1 MKRLIT
7 SVMLILCLIMVSSCS
22 GALKEVTDYTG
33 NITGTVMCDGEPLS
47 AVEVGINPGGST
59 VFTNNYGSFA
69 FNRIDAA
76 TYTLNF
82 TKDGYKSAIKT
93 VVVKAGETATADVS
107 MEIAGNLIATDVDV
121 LDFGVKQSELS
132 LKIQNKSNK
141 LVSWDVEKSKLP
153 AWLSLSSYADD
164 IPAKG
169 INSLSVSVDRSKI
182 EGESA
187 QASINFSI
195 SSGQTLVVK
204 VTVLAG
210 VVGTMTKPTLVE
222 NNYNYFVVEY
232 KPAENVSRFITFHDI
247 SSKLS
252 EDTIISKGSS
262 YELNQ
267 SIKIRYSVVAGY
279 SGRNWSVYVIPF
291 NELGQRGKMQRWG
304 VDVPADPANNKTS
317 LKDITSEGNYYVT
330 GVRVLAR
337 RGNNLIIS
345 DNYGLCLFYAYY
357 DSGNQIPNAG
367 DVIEINGGEVV
378 RNNGILAFKNP
389 PFNTTGSFDL
399 NGSDMKEAENFW
411 QTYGIAS
418 TQDLQNYGE
427 FPNGV
432 IPVTVNGILSSESNG
447 SKFNLAVGYGD
458 AKDPK
463 ASLISEDKS
472 DLQKNDGYY
481 VSCTGYAV
489 GVKNGSVQILASKI
503 EKSITPD
510 NFYNGYWNAK
520 AYNTTTGKFVKW
532 EEMKIQLFENEGE
545 TWIYAE
551 SWMGTGK
558 TWHTAYG
565 RYNPK
570 TGWLDLLGGYYTTGE
585 FFHFNS
591 NPDVSYYSIFY
602 PVSYDET
609 SGGGYTISGGRDP
622 NGIAVL
628 KPDLKKSDSLFLT
641 GDYVPDEN
649 GRVANGF
656 VFYYREVDNP
666 NNTDYFDVYT
676 DLSLTRSATTKR
688 SSARSSS
695 LPYFIKK
702 TISKYYDVKIPY
714 KRTAGSDI
722 SDSSRAKL

>member
-1 MKRLIT
+1 MKRLT
-7 SVMLILCLIMVSSCS
+7 TFVLLILCLIMVSSCS

-47 AVEVGINPGGST
+47 AVEVEIEPGGST
-59 VFTNNYGSFA
+59 VFSNNSGTFS
-69 FNRIDAA
+69 FNRIEEG
-76 TYTLNF
+76 TYKLNF
-82 TKDGYKSAIKT
+82 TKDGYKNAIKT
-93 VVVKAGETATADVS
+93 VVVRAGETATADVS
-107 MEIAGNLIATDVDV
+107 MEITGNLITTDVDV

-132 LKIQNKSNK
+132 INIQNKSNK

-169 INSLSVSVDRSKI
+169 TNMLSVSVDRSKV

-195 SSGQTLVVK
+195 SSGQTLTVK

-210 VVGTMTKPTLVE
+210 IVGEINASLVE
-222 NNYNYFVVEY
+222 LYYNYFVIEY
-232 KPAENVSRFITFHDI
+232 EPVDNISYFYTCSDKSPSLSVDDVLTGSRFDLDKTA
-247 SSKLS
+247 S
-252 EDTIISKGSS
+252 
-262 YELNQ
+262 
-267 SIKIRYSVVAGY
+267 IRYTVPSNE
-279 SGRNWSVYVIPF
+279 SGQQRYVYCIPF
-291 NELGQRGKMQRWG
+291 NVFGQRGTMEKW
-304 VDVPADPANNKTS
+304 VIDIPSNPSDNKTV
-317 LKDITSEGNYYVT
+317 LKDITSEGTYYVKD
-330 GVRVLAR
+330 VRVLAK

-399 NGSDMKEAENFW
+399 NGSDMKDAETFW
-411 QTYGIAS
+411 EVYGIS
-418 TQDLQNYGE
+418 TVQNLQEYVNSATS
-427 FPNGV
+427 V

-463 ASLISEDKS
+463 ASLIPEDKS

-510 NFYNGYWNAK
+510 SFYNGYWNAK
-520 AYNTTTGKFVKW
+520 AYNTDTERTVTW
-532 EEMKIQLFENEGE
+532 TDMEIQTFDNDGE
-545 TWIYAE
+545 TWVYAK

-558 TWHTAYG
+558 TWHTAFG

-570 TGWLDLLGGYYTTGE
+570 TGWIDLLGGYYDTSLS
-585 FFHFNS
+585 FHFTS
-591 NPDVSYYSIFY
+591 DPSVSYQSFFY
-602 PVSYDET
+602 PVWADSDGAYL
-609 SGGGYTISGGRDP
+609 ISGGRDSH
-622 NGIAVL
+622 GIAVL

-656 VFYYREVDNP
+656 VFSYREVGNP
-666 NNTDYFDVYT
+666 NNKDYFDVYT

-695 LPYFIKK
+695 MPYFIKK
-702 TISKYYDVKIPY
+702 TISKHYDVKIPY
-714 KRTAGSDI
+714 KRTVDSDI
-722 SDSSRAKL
+722 SIDGDSSKL

>member
-7 SVMLILCLIMVSSCS
+7 SVMLILCLIMVSSCG

-47 AVEVGINPGGST
+47 AVEVEINPGGST
-59 VFTNNYGSFA
+59 VFTNNYGTFA
-69 FNRIDAA
+69 FNRIEA
-76 TYTLNF
+76 TSYTLNF
-82 TKDGYKSAIKT
+82 TKDGYKSATKT

-107 MEIAGNLIATDVDV
+107 MEIAGNLITTDVDV

-132 LKIQNKSNK
+132 INIQNKSNK

-153 AWLSLSSYADD
+153 VWVSLSSYADD

-169 INSLSVSVDRSKI
+169 TNMLSVSVDRSKI

-317 LKDITSEGNYYVT
+317 LKDITSEGTYYVKD
-330 GVRVLAR
+330 VRVLAK

-399 NGSDMKEAENFW
+399 NGSDMKDAETFW
-411 QTYGIAS
+411 EVYGIS
-418 TQDLQNYGE
+418 TVQNLQEYVNSAT
-427 FPNGV
+427 GV

-447 SKFNLAVGYGD
+447 SKFNLAVGYGN

-510 NFYNGYWNAK
+510 SFYNGYWNAK
-520 AYNTTTGKFVKW
+520 AYNTNTERTVTW
-532 EEMKIQLFENEGE
+532 TDMEIQTFDNDGE
-545 TWIYAE
+545 TWVYAKT
-551 SWMGTGK
+551 WMGTGK
-558 TWHTAYG
+558 NWHTAFG

-570 TGWLDLLGGYYTTGE
+570 TGWIDLLGGYYDTSLSFVFTSDPSVSYQS
-585 FFHFNS
+585 FFH
-591 NPDVSYYSIFY
+591 
-602 PVSYDET
+602 PVWADSDGAYL
-609 SGGGYTISGGRDP
+609 ISGGRDP

-656 VFYYREVDNP
+656 VFLYREVGNP
-666 NNTDYFDVYT
+666 NNNDSFDVYT

-695 LPYFIKK
+695 MPYFIKK

>member
-7 SVMLILCLIMVSSCS
+7 SVMLILCLIMVSSCG

-47 AVEVGINPGGST
+47 AVEVEINPGGST
-59 VFTNNYGSFA
+59 VFTNNYGTFA
-69 FNRIDAA
+69 FNRIQEAS
-76 TYTLNF
+76 YTLNF
-82 TKDGYKSAIKT
+82 TKDGYKSATKT

-107 MEIAGNLIATDVDV
+107 MEITGNLITTDVDV

-132 LKIQNKSNK
+132 INIQNKSNK

-169 INSLSVSVDRSKI
+169 TNMLSVSVDRSKV

-187 QASINFSI
+187 QASINFAI
-195 SSGQTLVVK
+195 SSGQTLTVK

-210 VVGTMTKPTLVE
+210 IVGEINASLVE
-222 NNYNYFVVEY
+222 LYYNYFVIEY
-232 KPAENVSRFITFHDI
+232 EPVDNISYFYTCSDKSPSLSVDDVLTGSRFDLDKTA
-247 SSKLS
+247 S
-252 EDTIISKGSS
+252 
-262 YELNQ
+262 
-267 SIKIRYSVVAGY
+267 IRYTVPSNE
-279 SGRNWSVYVIPF
+279 SGQQRYVYCIPF
-291 NELGQRGKMQRWG
+291 NVFGQRGTMEKW
-304 VDVPADPANNKTS
+304 VIDIPSNPSDNKTV
-317 LKDITSEGNYYVT
+317 LNDITSEGTYYVKD
-330 GVRVLAR
+330 VRVLAK

-399 NGSDMKEAENFW
+399 NGSDMKDAETFW
-411 QTYGIAS
+411 EVYGIS
-418 TQDLQNYGE
+418 TVQNLQEYVNSAT
-427 FPNGV
+427 GV

-447 SKFNLAVGYGD
+447 SKFNLTVGYGD

-463 ASLISEDKS
+463 ASLIPEDKS

-510 NFYNGYWNAK
+510 SFYNGYWNAK
-520 AYNTTTGKFVKW
+520 AYNTNTERTVTW
-532 EEMKIQLFENEGE
+532 TDMEIQTFDNDGE
-545 TWIYAE
+545 TWVYAK

-558 TWHTAYG
+558 TWHTAFG

-570 TGWLDLLGGYYTTGE
+570 TGWIDLLGGYYDTSLS
-585 FFHFNS
+585 FHFTS
-591 NPDVSYYSIFY
+591 DPSVSYQSFFY
-602 PVSYDET
+602 PVWADSDGAYL
-609 SGGGYTISGGRDP
+609 ISGGRDS

-656 VFYYREVDNP
+656 VFSYKEVGNP
-666 NNTDYFDVYT
+666 NNKDYFDVYT

-688 SSARSSS
+688 SSARSS
-695 LPYFIKK
+695 LMPYFIKK
-702 TISKYYDVKIPY
+702 TISKHYDVKIPY
-714 KRTAGSDI
+714 KRTVDSDI
-722 SDSSRAKL
+722 SIDGDSSKL

>member
-7 SVMLILCLIMVSSCS
+7 SVMLILCLIMVSSCG

-47 AVEVGINPGGST
+47 AVEVEINPGGST
-59 VFTNNYGSFA
+59 VFTNNYGTFA
-69 FNRIDAA
+69 FNRIQEAS
-76 TYTLNF
+76 YTLNF
-82 TKDGYKSAIKT
+82 TKDGYKSATKT

-107 MEIAGNLIATDVDV
+107 MEITGNLITTDVDV

-132 LKIQNKSNK
+132 INIQNKSNK

-169 INSLSVSVDRSKI
+169 TNMLSVSVDRSKV

-187 QASINFSI
+187 QASINFAI
-195 SSGQTLVVK
+195 SSGQTLTVK

-210 VVGTMTKPTLVE
+210 IVGEINASLVE
-222 NNYNYFVVEY
+222 LYYNYFVIEY
-232 KPAENVSRFITFHDI
+232 EPVDNISYFYTCSDKSPSLSVDDVLTGSRFDLDKTA
-247 SSKLS
+247 S
-252 EDTIISKGSS
+252 
-262 YELNQ
+262 
-267 SIKIRYSVVAGY
+267 IRYTVPSNE
-279 SGRNWSVYVIPF
+279 SGQQRYVYCIPF
-291 NELGQRGKMQRWG
+291 NVFGQRGTMEKW
-304 VDVPADPANNKTS
+304 VIDIPSNPSDNKTV
-317 LKDITSEGNYYVT
+317 LNDITSEGTYYVKD
-330 GVRVLAR
+330 VRVLAK

-399 NGSDMKEAENFW
+399 NGSDMKDAETFW
-411 QTYGIAS
+411 EVYGIS
-418 TQDLQNYGE
+418 TVQNLQEYVNSAT
-427 FPNGV
+427 GV

-447 SKFNLAVGYGD
+447 SKFNLTVGYGD

-463 ASLISEDKS
+463 ASLIPEDKS

-510 NFYNGYWNAK
+510 SFYNGYWNAK
-520 AYNTTTGKFVKW
+520 AYNTNTERTVTW
-532 EEMKIQLFENEGE
+532 TDMEIQTFDNDGE
-545 TWIYAE
+545 TWVYAK

-558 TWHTAYG
+558 TWHTAFG

-570 TGWLDLLGGYYTTGE
+570 TGWIDLLGGYYDTSLS
-585 FFHFNS
+585 FHFTS
-591 NPDVSYYSIFY
+591 DPSVSYQSFFY
-602 PVSYDET
+602 PVWADSD
-609 SGGGYTISGGRDP
+609 GACLISGRRDT

-628 KPDLKKSDSLFLT
+628 KPDLKKSAEMFILFGQELFT
-641 GDYVPDEN
+641 Q
-649 GRVANGF
+649 F
-656 VFYYREVDNP
+656 VLEF
-666 NNTDYFDVYT
+666 
-676 DLSLTRSATTKR
+676 
-688 SSARSSS
+688 
-695 LPYFIKK
+695 
-702 TISKYYDVKIPY
+702 
-714 KRTAGSDI
+714 
-722 SDSSRAKL
+722 